1 MSRRSLQVYFV
12 VVAALCAA
20 WLLSRILRDVFIDV
34 ARVTNESML
43 PYLVPGQKLV
53 ISRLSPCLHL
63 PFMQRGVA
71 CGPCNPGD
79 AYVFRLPGRGE
90 QRLVKFAVSKEEFDS
105 GSARIASGDIIS
117 FTPRTAA
124 VSQLPETGRP
134 VCYFVGSNGERSV
147 DSRDFGPVP
156 ADAVE
161 GRVVYPQHR

>member
-1 MSRRSLQVYFV
+1 MSRRYLQVYL
-12 VVAALCAA
+12 VVAASLGVA
-20 WLLSRILRDVFIDV
+20 WLISRIARDVLVDF

-43 PYLVPGQKLV
+43 PYLLPGQRLV

-63 PFMQRGVA
+63 PFMRRGVA

-79 AYVFRLPGRGE
+79 VYVFRLTERSE
-90 QRLVKFAVSKEEFDS
+90 QRLVKFAVTKEEFDS

-124 VSQLPETGRP
+124 LSQPPETGRP

>member
-1 MSRRSLQVYFV
+1 MSRRWLQVYL
-12 VVAALCAA
+12 VVAASLGVA
-20 WLLSRILRDVFIDV
+20 WLLSRIARDVLVDF

-43 PYLVPGQKLV
+43 PYLTPGQRLV

-71 CGPCNPGD
+71 CEPCTPGN
-79 AYVFRLPGRGE
+79 AYVFRYPGRSE
-90 QRLVKFAVSKEEFDS
+90 QRLVKFALSKEEFHS

-117 FTPRTAA
+117 FTPRAA
-124 VSQLPETGRP
+124 AASEQAETHRP

-156 ADAVE
+156 ADEVE
-161 GRVVYPQHR
+161 GRVVYP